1 MKWGTGQEKLSKMGG
16 KKVQKRGV
24 RDIVGTLKKSYLID
38 WISAKKEREW
48 GRSSIRRSN
57 GCGFSISH
65 QKQILGDLQTPS
77 RMNKKKSTSRQVIMH
92 M

>member
-48 GRSSIRRSN
+48 GRSSI
-57 GCGFSISH
+57 
-65 QKQILGDLQTPS
+65 
-77 RMNKKKSTSRQVIMH
+77 
-92 M
+92 